1 MATRSVIG
9 YIQEDGSYLGV
20 YCHYDGYPSGVGS
33 FLLKMNPEDIKTMV
47 TAGIIKGGIRSIYSS
62 DLTEVEYFDET
73 WPEARRTQLPGGE
86 EYDYILDTDGSLT
99 CTDRDGNDIPQDLW
113 HR

>member
-9 YIQEDGSYLGV
+9 YIQEDGSFIGV

-33 FLLKMNPEDIKTMV
+33 YLLKMHPEDIKTMV
-47 TAGIIKGGIRSIYSS
+47 TAGIMKGGIRSIYGS
-62 DLTEVEYFDET
+62 DLAGVEYFDES
-73 WPEARRTQLPGGE
+73 WPEAKRTQLPGGE

-99 CTDRDGNDIPQDLW
+99 CTDRDGNDIPQDQW